1 MHRNLMTG
9 CGIKLLQRE
18 QDSLILTGRMEE
30 IFKIHSLMAGLEMK
44 NRKSHVMNVT
54 WRIACC
60 VALRC
65 VEKCGK
71 THIGLFADSFAPE
84 RLRK

>member
-18 QDSLILTGRMEE
+18 QDSLILTDRMEE
-30 IFKIHSLMAGLEMK
+30 RSLMAGFGMK

-65 VEKCGK
+65 VALKKCGK
-71 THIGLFADSFAPE
+71 THIGLFAVSFAPE
-84 RLRK
+84 